1 MITSDAYFIPDID
14 KIKIVYLADGQ
25 EVKIV
30 QSGTNPDTG
39 EPEYVYILS
48 EATSENPGG
57 VRLDPEATTAIVYDS
72 AQIDDKLKAILDA
85 QTELSNA
92 IYIQK
97 ETLDATD
104 EELAARLD
112 VLKEELLA
120 VQDSIPELPEA
131 VDLTDIYNDL
141 TQAKTDIEAIQA
153 KEDETSVQV
162 EDLKN
167 KDIELE
173 SKDDEL
179 ETKLNELE
187 PKFES
192 LAKDLLDT
200 RDDLAVTNT
209 NVDDLDKKIDS
220 TATEINDRITKLH
233 ASDSALVKR
242 YEVFGDDEVS
252 GLKQELE
259 EQIDALSVKTTTL
272 NTTVSSFGTR
282 VKTAEENIEAQQ
294 EQLNELGSKVDSLHE
309 LDNTVVHQDDLV
321 PFTNKDNELEEN
333 LNTLKEETNLELQ
346 IHTQGLQNVN
356 DEVAATKGAQ
366 AALEDELGTLKRD
379 LENTN
384 ELAKTNETNLGVL
397 STVVESNKVV
407 TDQTQSDLEALTER
421 VTETEKL
428 TSRVESNE
436 ESIVELQNKI
446 QDNTDKD
453 TELKETVSS
462 NVEKIES
469 LKELIGDVPVGS
481 EGYELVTSLKDYVDV
496 RDDSLNTAL
505 QGNTKLLAEEIQ
517 SLKSKDSDLESK
529 DTELEESI
537 TNLNQDLT
545 DKIQLMK
552 TDLLESDEQV
562 KLSTE
567 ETLKGYV
574 STEKLTEV
582 LTEYETANESASK
595 YTNLTQAL
603 ADHDVNADAHKE
615 KLEGLKAEL
624 QALID
629 KANTELE
636 TVNSELEAIKEV
648 IGDGFSEDGLT
659 VSKSLQEIEYN
670 ISEKVDKTTL
680 NSLVRVSSGVYRF
693 GETRSTLPSVAQAG
707 DIVNLDNGR
716 GLYICLGTMSDID
729 KFDDTNTSYY
739 AYLLTSKTE
748 ADMTVWVPLGRLA
761 ISSLISSKV
770 DAQADA
776 TNAFRY
782 RLAAPGR
789 FMSNIAS
796 SESGTYADLAI
807 ETNGGETIKAVVF
820 DYSTQVYGGNA
831 VNNNVLTEEYQKR
844 IPVTVEEDPFNDVEA
859 AEKARL
865 EAEWLEQWEMLYGD
879 EEDPE
884 YSKEEWLEY
893 MKVYEEKLRATV
905 E

>member
-120 VQDSIPELPEA
+120 VKDSIPELPEE

-173 SKDDEL
+173 SKDSEL

-200 RDDLAVTNT
+200 RDDLAATNT

-252 GLKQELE
+252 GLKQDLE
-259 EQIDALSVKTTTL
+259 TQIDALSVKTTTL

-333 LNTLKEETNLELQ
+333 LNTLKEETSLELQ

-356 DEVAATKGAQ
+356 DEVVATKGAQ
-366 AALEDELGTLKRD
+366 AALEDELGTLKLN
-379 LENTN
+379 LENTS

-407 TDQTQSDLEALTER
+407 TDQTQTDLEALTER

-453 TELKETVSS
+453 AELKETVSS
-462 NVEKIES
+462 NAEKIES
-469 LKELIGDVPVGS
+469 LKELVGDVPVGS

-496 RDDSLNTAL
+496 RDDSITAAL

-517 SLKSKDSDLESK
+517 SLKSKDNDLESK
-529 DTELEESI
+529 DTELGESI

-545 DKIQLMK
+545 EKIQLMK

-574 STEKLTEV
+574 TTGKLTEA
-582 LTEYETANESASK
+582 LTEYETANDSANK

-629 KANTELE
+629 KATL
-636 TVNSELEAIKEV
+636 ELEAVKEM
-648 IGDGFSEDGLT
+648 IGEGFSEDGLT
-659 VSKSLQEIEYN
+659 VSKSLQDIEYN

-716 GLYICLGTMSDID
+716 GLYICLGKVSDVEL
-729 KFDDTNTSYY
+729 FDGTSSNSFLVSS
-739 AYLLTSKTE
+739 AMDP
-748 ADMTVWVPLGRLA
+748 DMMVWVPLGRLSLTSLLSGTTD
-761 ISSLISSKV
+761 SSTAASPG
-770 DAQADA
+770 
-776 TNAFRY
+776 TFRY
-782 RLAAPGR
+782 RIAASGR
-789 FMSNIAS
+789 FLSNVPSLEA
-796 SESGTYADLAI
+796 GTYADLI
-807 ETNGGETIKAVVF
+807 LESNGGESIKAVTF
-820 DYSTQVYGGNA
+820 SYAANSYTAYPEI
-831 VNNNVLTEEYQKR
+831 LTEEYQKR

-859 AEKARL
+859 EETARL

-879 EEDPE
+879 EEEPE
-884 YSKEEWLEY
+884 YSKEQWLEY
-893 MKVYEEKLRATV
+893 MKAYKEKLRSTV